1 MYPKRITEITSTKKQ
16 TAERLRLAP
25 YCRVSSDSTDQLHSF
40 AAQIRYYSDYAKK
53 HPEYQLVDIYADEG
67 ITGTEM
73 KKRDELNRL
82 IADCR
87 KGKVD
92 RIIVKSVSRLARNTE
107 ELLVLLRMCKEIGAS
122 VYFEEQGI
130 DTEKLNMEM
139 IVTFPGMAAQQESV
153 NISGNLRWSYQ
164 KRMQSGDFNC
174 TCPAYGFNL
183 KDGELVINETEAAVI
198 RRIFDLYLQG
208 YGTLAIAKMLNED
221 GIPRKHGY
229 EKWLPS
235 SINYVLNNERYMGD
249 ALLQKSYTTETLP
262 FRKMKN
268 DGRLPQYYVENSNPA
283 IVSRETF
290 QAAQNLLRS
299 RKTER
304 CKRKSYPLT
313 GKLRCPECGRV
324 FRHQVVNGKAHWIGS
339 CRSSGAT
346 DCQHRHVREDIVYD
360 IFTDMVIKPKT
371 YRGELLGTLIHQME
385 TMQDRTSRNQ
395 ERLQQ
400 IDKEIAD
407 LGAKNH
413 IIARL
418 HTSGAMN
425 AADYAM
431 QTSEIGNRLTELRIE
446 RRQKLTEDE
455 DDQLLATLKDLNGIL
470 DEYEPTVEFDNGL
483 FDEIVAASDAVT
495 LEAIAEKLEVI
506 NLQLARRKAA
516 RLRIYRWLCI
526 ALCVGVVL
534 GFVFLAAAGSPY
546 LNWNDGDTETAVFA
560 AAYHLFEYVFVRAA
574 PFLLLGGVVG
584 IILTYKKG

>member
-1 MYPKRITEITSTKKQ
+1 MNITEITSVRQQ

-107 ELLVLLRMCKEIGAS
+107 ELLVLLRMCKEIGVS

-174 TCPAYGFNL
+174 TCPAYGFDL

-360 IFTDMVIKPKT
+360 IFTDMVIKLKT

-395 ERLQQ
+395 ERIRQ
-400 IDKEIAD
+400 IDREIAD

-418 HTSGAMN
+418 HTNGAMN
-425 AADYAM
+425 AADYQSVCTCIINPRPSRHIPLPSVRESCIAA
-431 QTSEIGNRLTELRIE
+431 SCVVAWYCR
-446 RRQKLTEDE
+446 KLCTCPPHFGS
-455 DDQLLATLKDLNGIL
+455 LLLNGTSCDTI
-470 DEYEPTVEFDNGL
+470 PR
-483 FDEIVAASDAVT
+483 ASRKQRT
-495 LEAIAEKLEVI
+495 IP
-506 NLQLARRKAA
+506 LQNCRTARAHA
-516 RLRIYRWLCI
+516 
-526 ALCVGVVL
+526 
-534 GFVFLAAAGSPY
+534 
-546 LNWNDGDTETAVFA
+546 
-560 AAYHLFEYVFVRAA
+560 
-574 PFLLLGGVVG
+574 
-584 IILTYKKG
+584 KKSA

>member
-1 MYPKRITEITSTKKQ
+1 MSEILIFKIFGKTAGSIRTPVVLCVLPKGRTARQPLAERKKGMNITEITSTKTQ
-16 TAERLRLAP
+16 AAVRLRLAP
-25 YCRVSSDSTDQLHSF
+25 YCRVSSDSADQLHSF

-73 KKRDELNRL
+73 KKRDELKRL
-82 IADCR
+82 IADCK

-92 RIIVKSVSRLARNTE
+92 RIIVKSVSRMARNTE
-107 ELLVLLRMCKEIGAS
+107 ELLVMIRMFKDIGVS

-164 KRMQSGDFNC
+164 KQMQSGNFNC
-174 TCPAYGFNL
+174 TCPAYGFDL
-183 KDGELVINETEAAVI
+183 KDGELVINETEASVI

-208 YGTLAIAKMLNED
+208 YGTPAISKILNED
-221 GIPRKHGY
+221 GVPRRHGY

-262 FRKMKN
+262 FRKVKN
-268 DGRLPQYYVENSNPA
+268 DGRLPQYYVENSNPP

-290 QAAQNLLRS
+290 HAAQNLLHS
-299 RKTER
+299 RQTEK
-304 CKRKSYPLT
+304 CKRKMYPLS
-313 GKLRCPECGRV
+313 GKLRCPECGRA
-324 FRHQVVNGKAHWIGS
+324 FRHQVVNGTAQWICT

-346 DCQHRHVREDIVYD
+346 DCQHRHVREEAVYE
-360 IFTDMVIKPKT
+360 IFTDMVIKLKT
-371 YRGELLGTLIHQME
+371 YRNELLGTLIHQME
-385 TMQDRTSRNQ
+385 LMQDRTSRNQ
-395 ERLQQ
+395 ERIRQV
-400 IDKEIAD
+400 DKEIAD

-418 HTSGAMN
+418 HTSGALT
-425 AADYAM
+425 AVEYAM

-455 DDQLLATLKDLNGIL
+455 DDQRLAAIKDLNGIL
-470 DEYEPTVEFDNGL
+470 EEYEPTAKFDNGL
-483 FDEIVAASDAVT
+483 FNEIIESITVDSS
-495 LEAIAEKLEVI
+495 E
-506 NLQLARRKAA
+506 QLTFK
-516 RLRIYRWLCI
+516 
-526 ALCVGVVL
+526 
-534 GFVFLAAAGSPY
+534 
-546 LNWNDGDTETAVFA
+546 
-560 AAYHLFEYVFVRAA
+560 
-574 PFLLLGGVVG
+574 LLGG
-584 IILTYKKG
+584 IALTEKIPKKGRCKTA

>member
-1 MYPKRITEITSTKKQ
+1 MNITEITSTKKQ

-73 KKRDELNRL
+73 KKRNELNRL

-107 ELLVLLRMCKEIGAS
+107 ELLVLLWMCKEIGVS

-174 TCPAYGFNL
+174 TCPAYGFDL

-313 GKLRCPECGRV
+313 GKLRCPECGRA
-324 FRHQVVNGKAHWIGS
+324 FRHQIVNGKAIG
-339 CRSSGAT
+339 
-346 DCQHRHVREDIVYD
+346 
-360 IFTDMVIKPKT
+360 
-371 YRGELLGTLIHQME
+371 
-385 TMQDRTSRNQ
+385 
-395 ERLQQ
+395 
-400 IDKEIAD
+400 
-407 LGAKNH
+407 
-413 IIARL
+413 
-418 HTSGAMN
+418 
-425 AADYAM
+425 YA
-431 QTSEIGNRLTELRIE
+431 
-446 RRQKLTEDE
+446 
-455 DDQLLATLKDLNGIL
+455 
-470 DEYEPTVEFDNGL
+470 P
-483 FDEIVAASDAVT
+483 
-495 LEAIAEKLEVI
+495 
-506 NLQLARRKAA
+506 AA
-516 RLRIYRWLCI
+516 RPVRPNVSTAMCVRISYMRY
-526 ALCVGVVL
+526 
-534 GFVFLAAAGSPY
+534 SP
-546 LNWNDGDTETAVFA
+546 
-560 AAYHLFEYVFVRAA
+560 
-574 PFLLLGGVVG
+574 
-584 IILTYKKG
+584 I